1 MSGRHPVSRSLPV
14 WTLFLRLFALRPLL
28 SLAIFGVPVLILIA
42 VGLATILALKALVF
56 VVLPLVAVVWL
67 YRRLS
72 GGARPTT

>member
-1 MSGRHPVSRSLPV
+1 
-14 WTLFLRLFALRPLL
+14 
-28 SLAIFGVPVLILIA
+28 VPVLILIA

-72 GGARPTT
+72 GGARPST